1 MDIDKITIGE
11 DPPRDI
17 NVLIE
22 IPQRGVPVKY
32 ELDKDSGVLR
42 VDRFLHTA
50 MYYPGNYG
58 FVPHTLSEDGDPIDV
73 LVCNTRVIVPAAVTD
88 SGEIIAIQN
97 QLDSVY
103 GTRELQEYII
113 DLVRQ
118 SRDHPHC
125 GRSAVQAGP
134 ARWRC
139 RDRRRWW

>member
-22 IPQRGVPVKY
+22 IPQGGVPVKY

-58 FVPHTLSEDGDPIDV
+58 FVPHTLSE
-73 LVCNTRVIVPAAVTD
+73 TRQVP
-88 SGEIIAIQN
+88 
-97 QLDSVY
+97 
-103 GTRELQEYII
+103 TR
-113 DLVRQ
+113 RS
-118 SRDHPHC
+118 SRCLPTSC
-125 GRSAVQAGP
+125 TPSTRA
-134 ARWRC
+134 
-139 RDRRRWW
+139 